1 LTNTSEHIGF
11 IGLGFMGHGMAKN
24 IVEKGYPLTV
34 MGHRKREAADDLA
47 RRGAKEVRTPREVAE
62 ASTIVFLC
70 VTGSPQVEALVQG
83 PDGLKA
89 GTKPGSLI
97 VDTSTS
103 NPVSTLALAAELKE
117 QGVGFV
123 DAPLARTPKEAWEGT
138 LDTMV
143 GCDEATFERLKP
155 VLETWAA
162 RITRVGAVGDGHKMK
177 LVNNFIAMGYA
188 AIYSEALTVA
198 QKAGIEPERLDSVI
212 RGGRMACGFYETFMT
227 YVLERDRD
235 AHKFTLSNA
244 LKDMLYMEA
253 LADAGGVANPI
264 GNAVKNAFALAVNSG
279 RGEDFV
285 PMLSDVT
292 AELNGTSLVR
302 KAARDDEAR
311 RPAA

>member
-1 LTNTSEHIGF
+1 
-11 IGLGFMGHGMAKN
+11 
-24 IVEKGYPLTV
+24 
-34 MGHRKREAADDLA
+34 
-47 RRGAKEVRTPREVAE
+47 
-62 ASTIVFLC
+62 
-70 VTGSPQVEALVQG
+70 
-83 PDGLKA
+83 
-89 GTKPGSLI
+89 
-97 VDTSTS
+97 
-103 NPVSTLALAAELKE
+103 
-117 QGVGFV
+117 
-123 DAPLARTPKEAWEGT
+123 
-138 LDTMV
+138 
-143 GCDEATFERLKP
+143 
-155 VLETWAA
+155 
-162 RITRVGAVGDGHKMK
+162 
-177 LVNNFIAMGYA
+177 
-188 AIYSEALTVA
+188 LTVA

>member
-1 LTNTSEHIGF
+1 VTDISERIGF

-24 IVEKGYPLTV
+24 IVEKGLPLTV
-34 MGHRKREAADDLA
+34 MGHRKREAVDDVV

-70 VTGSPQVEALVQG
+70 VTGSPQVEALVRG

-89 GTKPGSLI
+89 GAKPGSVI
-97 VDTSTS
+97 VDTSTA
-103 NPVSTLALAAELKE
+103 NPVSTLALAEELKA

-143 GCDEATFERLKP
+143 GCDPETFARLKP

-162 RITRVGAVGDGHKMK
+162 RITHVGAVGDGHKIK
-177 LVNNFIAMGYA
+177 LINNFIAMGYA

-198 QKAGIEPERLDSVI
+198 QKAGIEPGRLDSVI

-227 YVLERDRD
+227 YVLERDRN
-235 AHKFTLSNA
+235 AHKFTLANA
-244 LKDMLYMEA
+244 LKDMRYMES
-253 LADAGGVANPI
+253 LADSGGVANPI
-264 GNAVKNAFALAVNSG
+264 GNAVKNAFALAVNAG
-279 RGEDFV
+279 RGEEYV
-285 PMLSDVT
+285 PMLSDVV
-292 AELNGTSLVR
+292 AELNGTALAPST
-302 KAARDDEAR
+302 EPEMR